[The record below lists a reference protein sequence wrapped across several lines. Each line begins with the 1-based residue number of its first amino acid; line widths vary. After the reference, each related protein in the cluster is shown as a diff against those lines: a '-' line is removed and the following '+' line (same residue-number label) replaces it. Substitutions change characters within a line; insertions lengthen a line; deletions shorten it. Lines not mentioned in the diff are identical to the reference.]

1 MTLYIFSA
9 LKTLRDIVPPAG
21 LTGLVHDESAYTVS
35 ATIPMDLTVVPG
47 EHIGFMCVD
56 GRFRMFTVTKAEN
69 KDFDATTI
77 ITGIDTAVQEL
88 KETIVPELQQLDVN
102 LYDSVVALLDASDAR
117 SSWSVTGSG
126 PADLKKHRAYYTT
139 MWTMLETLAQ
149 LYEWRII
156 PHYYFAS
163 GAITGRTIE
172 LAADTATF
180 RGRILQS
187 KKDASN
193 VYVIKS
199 TPPITRLYGLGPSKS
214 QEPGVSENLTFAEAE
229 WSTAAGDPANKPKEQ
244 TYVDDPAAVAKY
256 GVRSSTVQF
265 DEVED
270 EKDLLQKTWNHLQTI
285 KEPTC
290 TVEATVQDLEQ
301 VPGYETKIIRL
312 GDLVPVRLSNAAMEE
327 ARVIG
332 IKRDYVKPWLTKVTI
347 GDKTASLST
356 QVTNLMTN
364 ALHTHETLTIYKNR
378 FHEDEALIQLNAQFV
393 QANAERIELNAQ
405 LIGLYATYTDE
416 LTGRITAAEIE
427 LDGMNATIDLWAGTL
442 DEFGRRL
449 DGAELL
455 IDGLNHKITASV
467 EDLDGKIA
475 ALELSLTDLEAKV
488 VLKAEYDKDKN
499 AMLTLISNAE
509 ESIATL
515 KAEHGDRI
523 AALEL
528 YTSDLESRVL
538 LKAEYEKDKAA
549 MLTLI
554 SNNEESIATLAAQ
567 HGDRLAAL
575 ELYTSDMESRVLLKA
590 EYEENRKADLQLIAN
605 AEESIATLEAEHDG
619 RISSLELKTNDL
631 ESSVL
636 LKAEYEE
643 NREAD
648 LKLISNAQESV
659 ATLETKY
666 DDQIASLTLRAD
678 EQGSL
683 IEAKAD
689 LILLEGYVKADEL
702 QVKTE
707 AIIDG
712 YLSARGDVD
721 LGNVVADSVNTSY
734 VSTDSLTADTVTTGL
749 INGGTPATQEWILE
763 QGFLTAEEGIDGSI
777 ATQEWVQNQGYATK
791 DWVNNK
797 DYVLTSSLP
806 SILISYATKNWV
818 TEQGYLTEIPSS
830 YATQDW
836 VTENFSKA
844 SATYKPTTIERY
856 GTVSDNNIPVR
867 TLNESGTV
875 LLTGTVDA
883 GDIYQSGYADAKPSS
898 VSRVATYNSSSNAYN
913 VTVAV
918 KSADGTSKSF
928 SLVSIDAS
936 AAYTAGEDSVTLS
949 AGEWASNKMTVTA
962 SNGKTLEVD
971 ASSIYQSGASTGY
984 TAGYQQAITGAMIEL
999 DGSTVKVYSPD
1010 GAIAGPTLDI
1020 SEELDASYNSGYNTG
1035 MLNYKPT
1042 SASIS
1047 ATVSGASGYMIT
1059 VALTNTYGNSVGTFS
1074 NLELDARDVYD
1085 NGYDDGYKAAV
1096 DSATFSVDGTN
1107 VVVTFSDGTTK
1118 TLDAKQYVTVSADVQ
1133 YVSSTTTT
1141 MTVRG
1146 WGYAY
1151 FNDVYC
1157 VGASRSQTY
1166 DTAD

>member
-88 KETIVPELQQLDVN
+88 KETIVPELQQLEVN
-102 LYDSVVALLDASDAR
+102 LHDSVVALLDASDAR

-126 PADLKKHRAYYTT
+126 PAELKKHRAYYTS

-416 LTGRITAAEIE
+416 LTGRVTAAEIE
-427 LDGMNATIDLWAGTL
+427 LDGMKATIDLWAGTL

-449 DGAELL
+449 DGAELM

-499 AMLTLISNAE
+499 AMLTLISNNE

-515 KAEHGDRI
+515 AAQHGDRI

-538 LKAEYEKDKAA
+538 LKAEYEEDKNA
-549 MLTLI
+549 MLKLI

-575 ELYTSDMESRVLLKA
+575 ELYTSDLESR
-590 EYEENRKADLQLIAN
+590 
-605 AEESIATLEAEHDG
+605 
-619 RISSLELKTNDL
+619 
-631 ESSVL
+631 VL

-648 LKLISNAQESV
+648 LQLISNAQESV

-666 DDQIASLTLRAD
+666 DGQIASLTLRAD
-678 EQGSL
+678 EQGSQ
-683 IEAKAD
+683 IAAKAD
-689 LILLEGYVKADEL
+689 LILLEGYVKMEDF
-702 QVKTE
+702 E
-707 AIIDG
+707 AVEGWSTNFAGQSISGSSIVG
-712 YLSARGDVD
+712 GSGDFDD
-721 LGNVVADSVNTSY
+721 LWCGQ
-734 VSTDSLTADTVTTGL
+734 L
-749 INGGTPATQEWILE
+749 NGGTAATQEWVEE
-763 QGFLTAEEGIDGSI
+763 QGFLKSADGTDGII
-777 ATQEWVQNQGYATK
+777 ATQEWVQDQGYATQA
-791 DWVNNK
+791 WVNNK
-797 DYVLTSSLP
+797 DYVLNSSLP

-818 TEQGYLTEIPSS
+818 TEQGYLKTIPST
-830 YATQDW
+830 YATQSW
-836 VTENFSKA
+836 VQSQGYLKSIPSNYATQAWVLSQDYSAKSWVEGKGYLTEVPSGYATEEWVRTNFSKA
-844 SATYKPTTIERY
+844 SATYKPTAIERY
-856 GTVSDNNIPVR
+856 GSVSGTSIPVR

-883 GDIYQSGYADAKPSS
+883 GDIYQSG
-898 VSRVATYNSSSNAYN
+898 
-913 VTVAV
+913 
-918 KSADGTSKSF
+918 
-928 SLVSIDAS
+928 
-936 AAYTAGEDSVTLS
+936 
-949 AGEWASNKMTVTA
+949 
-962 SNGKTLEVD
+962 
-971 ASSIYQSGASTGY
+971 ASTGY
-984 TAGYQQAITGAMIEL
+984 TMGYQQAITGAMIEL

-1010 GAIAGPTLDI
+1010 GGIDGPTLDI
-1020 SEELDASYNSGYNTG
+1020 SDELDAAHDDGYASGKAGVTLTSAGWVGGSNVVSASNGKSVTVNLPSFSTSGGTSFINNKTTVFFHTSSVSGY
-1035 MLNYKPT
+1035 LASVEVDAT
-1042 SASIS
+1042 S
-1047 ATVSGASGYMIT
+1047 V
-1059 VALTNTYGNSVGTFS
+1059 
-1074 NLELDARDVYD
+1074 
-1085 NGYDDGYKAAV
+1085 YDDGYAAGYQAAKDAATV
-1096 DSATFSVDGTN
+1096 EAGVSWSNPAQNYAMVRYWASAKIDGEEVAYTSASESKN
-1107 VVVTFSDGTTK
+1107 ISG
-1118 TLDAKQYVTVSADVQ
+1118 YV
-1133 YVSSTTTT
+1133 
-1141 MTVRG
+1141 
-1146 WGYAY
+1146 
-1151 FNDVYC
+1151 
-1157 VGASRSQTY
+1157 
-1166 DTAD
+1166 